1 MTSITSELGSNGHT
15 GALLEGLIVPED
27 STTALERGTPK
38 GVPRVQSALRN
49 QLELRIRSLRR

>member
-1 MTSITSELGSNGHT
+1 MASITSELGSNGHT

-49 QLELRIRSLRR
+49 QVELRA